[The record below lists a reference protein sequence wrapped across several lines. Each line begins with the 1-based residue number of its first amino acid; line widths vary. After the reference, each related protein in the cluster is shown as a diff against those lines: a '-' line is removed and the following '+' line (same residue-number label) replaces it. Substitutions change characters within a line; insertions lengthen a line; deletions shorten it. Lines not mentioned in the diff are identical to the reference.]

1 MATVFLK
8 NSANSVRQLHEV
20 INSLQE
26 DFDNLQRDFRAAN
39 PAIDRSLKNHAEQF
53 HRLYSRI
60 EGILDQLL
68 QLFDIKVDSGRRL
81 DPLSYDMDHSYHT
94 NLLKRFR
101 LPDNPYFAILGLNL
115 DIYVLQNGHL
125 GEKNWRAS

>member
-8 NSANSVRQLHEV
+8 NSANSVRQLHEA

-26 DFDNLQRDFRAAN
+26 DFDTLQRDFRAAN

-60 EGILDQLL
+60 EGMLDHLL
-68 QLFDIKVDSGRRL
+68 QLFDIKVDPGRRL
-81 DPLSYDMDHSYHT
+81 DPLSYNMDHSYHI

-101 LPDNPYFAILGLNL
+101 LVDNPYFAILGLDL
-115 DIYVLQNGHL
+115 EIYVLRNGHE
-125 GEKNWRAS
+125 GQK

>member
-8 NSANSVRQLHEV
+8 NSANSVRQLHEA

-26 DFDNLQRDFRAAN
+26 DFDTLQRDFRAAN
-39 PAIDRSLKNHAEQF
+39 PAIDRSLKDHAEQF

-60 EGILDQLL
+60 EGMLDQLL
-68 QLFDIKVDSGRRL
+68 QLFDIKVDPGRRL
-81 DPLSYDMDHSYHT
+81 DPLSYNMDHSYHI

-101 LPDNPYFAILGLNL
+101 LVDNPYFAILGLDL
-115 DIYVLQNGHL
+115 EIYVLRNGHE
-125 GEKNWRAS
+125 GQK